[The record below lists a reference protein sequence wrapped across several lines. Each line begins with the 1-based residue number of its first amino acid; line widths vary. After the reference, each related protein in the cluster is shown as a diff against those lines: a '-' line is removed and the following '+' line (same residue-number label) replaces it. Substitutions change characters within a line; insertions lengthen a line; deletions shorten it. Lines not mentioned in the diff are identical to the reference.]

1 LGKNPFAIEIN
12 NNNKMVAEVDG
23 LVFQQD
29 GAPADFGAI
38 VFTALNDFLVHGSAG
53 EGRLIGPHGFLT

>member
-1 LGKNPFAIEIN
+1 MLDHLVRKCGRQLQLL
-12 NNNKMVAEVDG
+12 VA
-23 LVFQQD
+23 FQQD

-38 VFTALNDFLVHGSAG
+38 VFTVLNDFLVDGSAV